1 MFLSFTTPF
10 LLAFTVTLAPHA
22 PHASIHAQEPAK
34 PTEPAP
40 APIERVRV
48 PTFANATCPIMGK
61 PSSPRLFIDTDFGR
75 IYVCCKT
82 CNKDVLADP
91 AHAHKTAYPTVKKL
105 ANTICPVDGAVTD
118 DKSQTVVLQ
127 GFELR
132 VHSAACATEL
142 RADAQR
148 YLALASDPKLV
159 DVGNATC
166 PITGDAVARNL
177 VAVVDGA
184 LVRFSSPKSIDEA
197 RKDPAKTLAKAR
209 ELRAA
214 ELERAK
220 KAAPAD
226 PAGSKPAPKSGILR

>member
-1 MFLSFTTPF
+1 MFLTFTAPL
-10 LLAFTVTLAPHA
+10 LLAFTATLAPRTA
-22 PHASIHAQEPAK
+22 ATTQAPAK

-40 APIERVRV
+40 APVERVRV

-61 PSSPRLFIDTDFGR
+61 AASPRLFVDTELGR

-105 ANTICPVDGAVTD
+105 ANTVCPVDGAVTD
-118 DKSQTVVLQ
+118 DKSPTVVLQ

-132 VHSAACATEL
+132 VHTAACATEL

-148 YLALASDPKLV
+148 YLALANDPKLV
-159 DVGNATC
+159 DIGNATC
-166 PITGDAVARNL
+166 PISGEAVARNV
-177 VAVVDGA
+177 VAIVDGA
-184 LVRFSSPKSIDEA
+184 LVRFSSPKSIEEA

-214 ELERAK
+214 ELEREK
-220 KAAPAD
+220 KAAPAE
-226 PAGSKPAPKSGILR
+226 PAGSKPAPKSGMLH